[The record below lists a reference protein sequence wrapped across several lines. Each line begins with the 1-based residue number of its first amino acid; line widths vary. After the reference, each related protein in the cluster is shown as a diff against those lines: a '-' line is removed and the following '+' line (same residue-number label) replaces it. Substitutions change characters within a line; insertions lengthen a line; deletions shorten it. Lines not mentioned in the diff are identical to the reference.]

1 MIEEKYKKLIN
12 LYIDNEISK
21 KELTELNV
29 YINRS
34 VEGNKYFNEITKITS
49 YLNSSDKLIPN
60 SNVKKNILNAIDD
73 SKYFQTEKI
82 SLLKKLSMTIA
93 KLDRKIILSFSSGI
107 ALVIIFFTLFGI
119 IDLKNENVDQIS
131 GSLTPFNSEDLSNS
145 VEYILD
151 EEFLNGRIQKDFIDE
166 KVNIDLELNS
176 IGENQI
182 AINFD
187 QKYFQFG
194 EIISKGAQSLK
205 FDLMDQTL
213 FLNILGQ
220 SNFLITFY
228 KKVEIADPNSITIT
242 LNEKKL

>member
-1 MIEEKYKKLIN
+1 MIEEKYNKLIN

-21 KELTELNV
+21 EEMTELNE
-29 YINRS
+29 YLNRS
-34 VEGNKYFNEITKITS
+34 VEGKKYFNEITKITS

-60 SNVKKNILNAIDD
+60 DNVKKNILNAIDH
-73 SKYFQTEKI
+73 SKYFQKEKI
-82 SLLKKLSMTIA
+82 SLLKKISMLFK

-107 ALVIIFFTLFGI
+107 AVVIIFFTLSGI
-119 IDLKNENVDQIS
+119 LDLKNENVDQIS
-131 GSLTPFNSEDLSNS
+131 GSLTPINSGDLSHS

-151 EEFLNGRIQKDFIDE
+151 EEFLKGRIQKDFVDE
-166 KVNIDLELNS
+166 KVNIYLEVNS

-194 EIISKGAQSLK
+194 EIINKDAQSLK
-205 FDLMDQTL
+205 FNLKGQTL
-213 FLNILGQ
+213 FLNILGE
-220 SNFLITFY
+220 SNFLITFN
-228 KKVEIADPNSITIT
+228 KKSEFANPKSITIE